1 MARKRR
7 SDRNHVIYQIT
18 NLVSGDSYVG
28 LTVCTHGTSQKGLYR
43 AVNRR
48 MQKHICRA
56 FTEFSSLPLCVNM
69 RQYGKDSFE
78 IHPVWIVRGKDAA
91 HEVEREVV
99 ADLEPSLN
107 VCLV

>member
-7 SDRNHVIYQIT
+7 NDRNHVIYEIT
-18 NLVSGDSYVG
+18 NVVTGDSYVG
-28 LTVCTHGTSQKGLYR
+28 LTVCTHGTSRKGLYR
-43 AVNRR
+43 AIERR
-48 MQKHICRA
+48 FQKHVCRA
-56 FTEFSSLPLCVNM
+56 LRTDSQLPVSIQI
-69 RQYGKDSFE
+69 RDFGPESFE